1 MEQMFKQNLTIGS
14 YVDLKCLDKKKLSP
28 EDKVYI
34 LIHFQFLNNLFIL
47 FTEVNCD
54 ISEMGESKFHV
65 YIILPVR
72 ARH

>member
-1 MEQMFKQNLTIGS
+1 MFKQNLTTAS
-14 YVDLKCLDKKKLSP
+14 YVDLKCLVKLQSSQLSS

-72 ARH
+72 ASH